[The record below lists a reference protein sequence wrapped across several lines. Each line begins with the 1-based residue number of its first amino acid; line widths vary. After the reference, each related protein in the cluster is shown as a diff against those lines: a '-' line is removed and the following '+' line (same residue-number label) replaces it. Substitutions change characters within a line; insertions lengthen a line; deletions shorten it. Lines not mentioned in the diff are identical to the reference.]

1 MKKFMNK
8 VNILAGSAA
17 FALMNTVNA
26 YAELNE
32 DGLRS
37 WIRGFVDPLQRI
49 ALVLVP
55 IVSAVYVAVEYFRY
69 LRAKSEGENPKPFWT
84 TISNVVIGAVL
95 VESFLIILGFFGV
108 N

>member
-8 VNILAGSAA
+8 VTILAGSVA
-17 FALMNTVNA
+17 FTLMNTVYAN
-26 YAELNE
+26 AELNE
-32 DGLRS
+32 QGLMNY
-37 WIRGFVDPLQRI
+37 IRGYLDPFQRI
-49 ALVLVP
+49 MLVFVP
-55 IVSAVYVAVEYFRY
+55 VVSAIYVGWEFARY

-84 TISNVVIGAVL
+84 TISNVIIGAVL